1 MTVHVVTILLLL
13 LAPHAGGVL
22 GRDVASQGD
31 SAKILYSQN
40 CLQCHGVR
48 GLAPKGI
55 KATFPKIPTF
65 DSAFSASHTQDSIVK
80 VLTHGKSTDMP
91 SFSGKLTPAEMATVA
106 KYVRGLASK

>member
-1 MTVHVVTILLLL
+1 MTVRAVTVLLLL
-13 LAPHAGGVL
+13 LAPRAAGVL
-22 GRDVASQGD
+22 YRADASQGD

-48 GLAPKGI
+48 GVAPKGI

-91 SFSGKLTPAEMATVA
+91 SFNGKLTPVEMATIA